1 MRSRIM
7 TGRFEYGVRVMSMS
21 RVVPILA
28 AVVITAAMT
37 GCSSNQERGGA
48 ERAGATAGR
57 VIDDSVI
64 TGKVKT
70 ALIADST
77 TKAHQIEVETFQS
90 TVQLSGFVDSAEAR
104 RRAVEIARSVEGVRD
119 VKNSLQLRSNN

>member
-1 MRSRIM
+1 MLKSLGLVLTIVFV
-7 TGRFEYGVRVMSMS
+7 TFSM
-21 RVVPILA
+21 A
-28 AVVITAAMT
+28 
-37 GCSSNQERGGA
+37 GCATNERGQA

-77 TKAHQIEVETFQS
+77 TKAYQIEVETYRG
-90 TVQLSGFVDSAEAR
+90 TVQLSGFVDSAEQR
-104 RRAVEIARSVEGVRD
+104 RRAVEIARSVEGVSN
-119 VKNSLQLRSNN
+119 VKNSLELRSRQ

>member
-1 MRSRIM
+1 MLKSLGLVLTFIFV
-7 TGRFEYGVRVMSMS
+7 TFSM
-21 RVVPILA
+21 A
-28 AVVITAAMT
+28 
-37 GCSSNQERGGA
+37 GCATHEDRGQV

-77 TKAHQIEVETFQS
+77 TKAYQIEVETYRG
-90 TVQLSGFVDSAEAR
+90 TVLLSGFVDSAEQR

-119 VKNSLQLRSNN
+119 VKNSLELRSRQ

>member
-1 MRSRIM
+1 
-7 TGRFEYGVRVMSMS
+7 MSAS

-28 AVVITAAMT
+28 AVVITAAMA

-77 TKAHQIEVETFQS
+77 TKAYQIEVETYQA

>member
-1 MRSRIM
+1 MVMRRS
-7 TGRFEYGVRVMSMS
+7 GLLLAVGV
-21 RVVPILA
+21 LA
-28 AVVITAAMT
+28 VAMA

-64 TGKVKT
+64 TGKVKS

-77 TKAHQIEVETFQS
+77 TKAYQIEVETYQG

-104 RRAVEIARSVEGVRD
+104 RRAVEVARNVEGVKN
-119 VKNSLQLRSNN
+119 VKNSLELRSKN